1 MAEKKNQIFED
12 LQKSGVVERF
22 NKGLG
27 KKGDLQP
34 VDQMSYYVKK
44 YTDDGKSYF
53 VKNSDNNKGLA
64 SVVSSKLC
72 EDVGILTPPVYM
84 LSGNDK
90 KNIKTLQQSVE
101 DIDGFETL
109 LASDDIEY
117 TKIQNKVFG
126 KFKWQMFYDDEL
138 VFDLLKSMT
147 PSCLTQFQ
155 NMYLVDEL
163 RTDIDRHTKN
173 YFFYKTKD
181 SKKYQGVIA
190 IDLELMAIYTYCG
203 TKKDDFTNFLVQPY
217 QTALP
222 HQLYDKVSYLQRMSD
237 MRQLLQD
244 GVLSESNIKAILDA
258 LEYDFS
264 KEMKKACKQK
274 KVGLK
279 DRNAIVS
286 PIERLWEYN
295 RKTIGK
301 DLGM

>member
-1 MAEKKNQIFED
+1 MTRGKNNIFDDLEASGIVEK
-12 LQKSGVVERF
+12 F

-27 KKGDLQP
+27 EKGDMKP
-34 VDQMSYYVKK
+34 IAQMSYYVKK
-44 YTDDGKSYF
+44 YIDDGKSYF
-53 VKNSDNNKGLA
+53 VKSSDNNKGIA
-64 SVVSSKLC
+64 SVVSSKLY

-84 LSGNDK
+84 ISGKDK
-90 KNIKTLQQSVE
+90 KSIKTIQQGVE

-109 LASDDIEY
+109 LANEDVEY
-117 TKIQNKVFG
+117 TKIQKKVFG
-126 KFKWQMFYDDEL
+126 KFKWQLFYDEEL
-138 VFDLLKSMT
+138 ICDLLKSMT

-173 YFFYKTKD
+173 YFFYKTKN

-203 TKKDDFTNFLVQPY
+203 AQKGDFTNFLAQPY

-222 HQLYDKVSYLQRMSD
+222 HQLYDKVSYIQRMSD

-244 GVLSESNIKAILDA
+244 GVLSESNINAILDA
-258 LEYDFS
+258 LEYDFP

-279 DRNAIVS
+279 ERNAIVS

-295 RKTIGK
+295 QKTIGK